1 MALTPEVVLSLLQGL
16 VQVAHFP
23 PFGLLDLPPF
33 PVLLGCSVVTLSS
46 SLLENLRPANFHL
59 KWVLPLTH
67 FPSSNFRLCHQ
78 LFVYRLRL
86 LHQILLSHLG
96 SLVPNDVLFGSAF
109 LRIVR
114 GLDDL
119 SVEESLVDDERIAA
133 QERIVFAGN
142 LSAALVRITFEL
154 DLIRLKRVW
163 LKRFKTD
170 SRWLLSMDVS
180 GVPKLWS
187 SRN

>member
-1 MALTPEVVLSLLQGL
+1 M
-16 VQVAHFP
+16 
-23 PFGLLDLPPF
+23 
-33 PVLLGCSVVTLSS
+33 
-46 SLLENLRPANFHL
+46 
-59 KWVLPLTH
+59 
-67 FPSSNFRLCHQ
+67 
-78 LFVYRLRL
+78 
-86 LHQILLSHLG
+86 
-96 SLVPNDVLFGSAF
+96 LFGSAF